1 MFALQDMIT
10 MIEKTKLRVQMDM
23 DKARAEREAAEDTIL
38 RVLDQSTSGLLK
50 QDAPTA
56 TRPKGVGTQ
65 HTLDHTLTQTQFL
78 TLHYTLKITFC
89 TKN

>member
-1 MFALQDMIT
+1 MLCQLMFALQDMIT

-50 QDAPTA
+50 QDALTA
-56 TRPKGVGTQ
+56 TSPLLSQPKGAS
-65 HTLDHTLTQTQFL
+65 
-78 TLHYTLKITFC
+78 
-89 TKN
+89 